1 MDNLEMEIDFLN
13 ELKSFMDSEGRLR
26 QFPRKQKPR
35 VIALV
40 FLASGFEAGRIYSE
54 KEVNAILNLRH
65 TFNDSCMLRR
75 ELFDRGYLG
84 RTRNGAEYWL
94 LNARAGKA
102 GNPPGETE

>member
-1 MDNLEMEIDFLN
+1 MEIDFLK
-13 ELKSFMDSEGRLR
+13 ELKSFMDSQGRLK

-35 VIALV
+35 EIALAY
-40 FLASGFEAGRIYSE
+40 LAEGFEYGRIYSE

-75 ELFDRGYLG
+75 ELFERGYLG

-94 LNARAGKA
+94 LNARQGKSGSPQGEAG
-102 GNPPGETE
+102 